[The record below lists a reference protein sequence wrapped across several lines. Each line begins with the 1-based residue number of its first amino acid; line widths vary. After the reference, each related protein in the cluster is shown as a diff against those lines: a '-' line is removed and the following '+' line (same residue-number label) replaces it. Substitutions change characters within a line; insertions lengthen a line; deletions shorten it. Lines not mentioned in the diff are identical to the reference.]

1 MLQQWVDLARFTGLQ
16 AQKNGQP
23 SYEIPDS
30 PSHAALGCKNT
41 EEVTVDEIKNQ
52 WGVRW
57 NLTSQF
63 HTNLYIIL

>member
-23 SYEIPDS
+23 SYDIPDS

-52 WGVRW
+52 
-57 NLTSQF
+57 
-63 HTNLYIIL
+63 

>member
-30 PSHAALGCKNT
+30 PSHSALGCKNT

-52 WGVRW
+52 
-57 NLTSQF
+57 
-63 HTNLYIIL
+63 